1 MSVSLSKTPQI
12 GETYTTATNGYVGTV
27 QEVREN
33 KNGSVS
39 LRLDIEGK
47 THWTTFK
54 G

>member
-12 GETYTTATNGYVGTV
+12 GDTYTTATNGYVGTV
-27 QEVREN
+27 QEIVPN
-33 KNGSVS
+33 KNGSVK
-39 LRLDIEGK
+39 LRLDVDGK